1 MFNCSMCKEE
11 FQDPPAM
18 INATGK
24 YCAGCK
30 GEINAR
36 SVNTRKHRHVIR
48 TRVPT
53 AERAC
58 IWCGSAGPFHK
69 CQEDTATVCK
79 VCHTHRQWLLK
90 CIRYSDKA
98 AHYVAKREA
107 TELPLRQ
114 EREAQA
120 AALRDQ
126 ARKASEAKADALV
139 TGGELGMKPAVQ
151 VLQVLRE
158 PMLDTAQIDRLA
170 RVEAMLQKLT
180 AALGGV

>member
-1 MFNCSMCKEE
+1 MCKGE

-18 INATGK
+18 INGTGK

-30 GEINAR
+30 GEILAR
-36 SVNTRKHRHVIR
+36 SFNTRKHNRATR

-53 AERAC
+53 KRAC
-58 IWCGSAGPFHK
+58 IWCGSTGPFHK
-69 CQEDTATVCK
+69 CEEDIATVCK

-98 AHYVAKREA
+98 AHYVAKREEK
-107 TELPLRQ
+107 ELPLRQ

-126 ARKASEAKADALV
+126 ARKAAEAKPDALV
-139 TGGELGMKPAVQ
+139 TGGDLGMKPSVQ

>member
-1 MFNCSMCKEE
+1 MFNCSMCKGEFEE
-11 FQDPPAM
+11 PPAM
-18 INATGK
+18 VNATGN

-36 SVNTRKHRHVIR
+36 SVNMRNQNRSIR

-53 AERAC
+53 SERAC
-58 IWCGSAGPFHK
+58 IWCGSTGPFHK

-98 AHYVAKREA
+98 AHYVAKREEK
-107 TELPLRQ
+107 ELPLRQ

-126 ARKASEAKADALV
+126 ARKAAEAKTDALV
-139 TGGELGMKPAVQ
+139 TGGELGMKPSVQ